1 MCLLKAYRNIR
12 KIMRWQATIYRL
24 MSMSEKPAEYYSL
37 FPQIYEVNQYH
48 IFKNGRSSYFRCCSL
63 NNLNSPS
70 PKETVI
76 LALFHDFL
84 EWEASGPSHYRRNLG
99 HHVFYIVY

>member
-1 MCLLKAYRNIR
+1 
-12 KIMRWQATIYRL
+12 MRWQATIYRL

-76 LALFHDFL
+76 FALFHDFL
-84 EWEASGPSHYRRNLG
+84 EWEASGTQSLSKKSWAPCLLHSLLVHTTSSVSSR
-99 HHVFYIVY
+99 